1 MSKETK
7 KKQESFR
14 FLDGWLFARMLRSGA
29 ARLSDKADTVNNL
42 NVFPVPDGDTGDN
55 MRMTIEGGVAALEG
69 QDSGNLAEVSQALS
83 KGMLLGARG
92 NSGVILS
99 QFFAGVGRGL
109 ASCAKADA
117 QTMGAALREGVK
129 QAYASV
135 LTPMEGTILTVAREA
150 VDYAVSR
157 LTTKSTIRTLFAD
170 LEKEMKASLAR
181 TPDLLEAL
189 KEAGVIDSGGA
200 GLLYIVEGINKIL
213 QGEEVKSGRRKSHSE
228 KPKQTVALGS
238 FGPDS
243 VMEYGYCTELLL
255 QLQNS
260 KTNIEQFDIKPVTEF
275 LQGIGDSIVAFKSDS
290 IVKIH
295 VHTMTPE
302 KVLEFCRQFGEFL
315 NIKIEN
321 MSLQHSDL
329 VEKASDGARKEAAAP
344 APAKPKKPT
353 KKYGAIAVANGSG
366 IEQIFTDLGVD
377 VIVHGGQTK
386 NPSIQDFLNAFEQVC
401 AEHIFVF
408 PNNGNILLAAQQ
420 AAEIYQ
426 EDQFNPVAVYV
437 VGSKDLGSGYV
448 ALASMDTSV
457 ENPLDLKKQLE
468 DAMVH
473 VRTGCVSP
481 AVRDAQLNG
490 VEIHNGDFIGFVGK
504 EMLVSETCE
513 ADAACGLLDHMLE
526 PGDCYVVTAFVG
538 HGVDEAK
545 SQAVQAYMQAHHP
558 DVELYITE
566 GGQDVYPF
574 IFVAE

>member
-7 KKQESFR
+7 KKKQDSFR

-55 MRMTIEGGVAALEG
+55 MRMTIEGGVAALDG

-109 ASCAKADA
+109 ASCEKADA

-157 LTTKSTIRTLFAD
+157 LTSKSTIRTLFAD

-213 QGEEVKSGRRKSHSE
+213 QGEEVKSGRHTRQAD
-228 KPKQTVALGS
+228 KPKQPVALGT

-260 KTNIEQFDIKPVTEF
+260 KTNIEQFDMQPVTEF
-275 LQGIGDSIVAFKSDS
+275 LQSVGDSIVAFKSDS

-302 KVLEFCRQFGEFL
+302 KVLAFCRQYGEFL
-315 NIKIEN
+315 NVKIEN

-329 VEKASDGARKEAAAP
+329 VEKSPKEETPSAP
-344 APAKPKKPT
+344 VAPKKPT

-386 NPSIQDFLNAFEQVC
+386 NPSIQDFLDAFEQVG

-457 ENPLDLKKQLE
+457 EDPLELKKQLE
-468 DAMVH
+468 HAMVN
-473 VRTGCVSP
+473 VATGCVSP

-490 VEIHNGDFIGFVGK
+490 VEIHNGDYIGFVGK
-504 EMLVSETCE
+504 EMLVSESCE
-513 ADAACGLLDHMLE
+513 ADAACGLLKHMLDA
-526 PGDCYVVTAFVG
+526 GNRYVVTAFVG
-538 HGVDEAK
+538 LGVEAEK
-545 SQAVQAYMQAHHP
+545 SEAVQTFVQNNYP
-558 DVELYITE
+558 DVELYLTD
-566 GGQDVYPF
+566 GGQEVYPF